1 MHLPFISNS
10 YFPCPLLFF
19 ITLVISPL
27 SPSFVYERVRRHG
40 DGDAEI
46 TRSHLGPVELRDP
59 NHKRLAQCLQQI
71 GDELDGNVQ
80 LQR

>member
-1 MHLPFISNS
+1 MSFFL
-10 YFPCPLLFF
+10 PLLFF
-19 ITLVISPL
+19 MTLVISPL

-40 DGDAEI
+40 DGDAET
-46 TRSHLGPVELRDP
+46 TRNYLGAVELCDP